1 MLTETQKEKLY
12 SIWEDYDQNSLHWFD
27 ENNQENDQI
36 LDRKRLEIIPEVLDW
51 LEKFFT
57 GEIPLEEFKTGVD
70 GLNKRNPLWGFSAIN
85 GQMFFNMLTKT
96 AINNDKLDALS
107 ELLKELLKVPDSI
120 DEAQRKIN
128 QLESFVIQIS
138 KDITDRRRA
147 PKVGSIPYFLSYF
160 WQIQNHAKYPIYY
173 TSMIE
178 GLRQNE
184 IWSPSG
190 DVSSDYR
197 DFFYLNIEIKEYL
210 TNKTGR
216 EINLWDIEHMLWYS
230 IKKQTTTANQQV
242 ASDVIEPPTWS
253 LPKSY
258 IPPIISILPKLA
270 KNDPEVAAICEQNNR
285 SIEKEFEER
294 CAILFRILGFE
305 TRLFGQGRG
314 RVPDGVALC
323 EEYRYAVIFDAK
335 ARQGSYTMG
344 TDERAIREYIHVQSA
359 ALRRRGVRNIYFLI
373 ISSSFSGDH
382 DDAIRGI
389 KIDTPVNEVI
399 LAEANALLAMVEN
412 KLRDPMIN
420 LGPESLQ
427 RLFANSGVLTEPIVR
442 NYLEN

>member
-1 MLTETQKEKLY
+1 MLTETQKEKLH
-12 SIWEDYDQNSLHWFD
+12 SIWRDYNQNNRRWFEETDQQNDD
-27 ENNQENDQI
+27 E
-36 LDRKRLEIIPEVLDW
+36 LDRKRLEVVPEVLDW
-51 LEKFFT
+51 LNNFFS

-96 AINNDKLDALS
+96 TINNNKLDDLS
-107 ELLKELLKVPDSI
+107 ELLEDLLRVPDSI
-120 DEAQRKIN
+120 DDAQGKLSRLEA
-128 QLESFVIQIS
+128 FVIQIS
-138 KDITDRRRA
+138 RNIDDRRRA

-160 WQIQNHAKYPIYY
+160 WQIQKPYEYPIYY

-178 GLRQNE
+178 GFRQNE
-184 IWSPSG
+184 IWTPSG

-197 DFFYLNIEIKEYL
+197 DFYFLNFEIKEYL
-210 TNKTGR
+210 SNQTGR
-216 EINLWDIEHMLWYS
+216 EISLWDIEHMLWYN
-230 IKKQTTTANQQV
+230 IKKEPYVNQEDEI
-242 ASDVIEPPTWS
+242 DVVETPAIG
-253 LPKSY
+253 LPRSY

-270 KNDPEVAAICEQNNR
+270 KNDPDIVSICEQNDR
-285 SIEKEFEER
+285 SIVKEFEER

-305 TRLFGQGRG
+305 TQIYGQGMG

-323 EEYRYAVIFDAK
+323 DEYRYAIIFDAK
-335 ARQGSYTMG
+335 VRQGSYTMG
-344 TDERAIREYIHVQSA
+344 TDERAIREYIHRQTGD
-359 ALRRRGVRNIYFLI
+359 LRRRGIWNIYFMI
-373 ISSSFSGDH
+373 ISSSFSGEH

-399 LAEANALLAMVEN
+399 LAEVDALLAMVEN

-427 RLFANSGVLTEPIVR
+427 RLFANSGVLTETIVR

>member
-1 MLTETQKEKLY
+1 MLTESHKEKFL
-12 SIWEDYDQNSLHWFD
+12 SIWQDYAQNNEQWFQELDQRNDD
-27 ENNQENDQI
+27 E
-36 LDRKRLEIIPEVLDW
+36 LDRHRLEIIPEVLDW
-51 LEKFFT
+51 LNQFFS

-96 AINNDKLDALS
+96 SINNHQLDKLS
-107 ELLKELLKVPDSI
+107 ELLKELLRAPDSI
-120 DEAQRKIN
+120 DEAQRKISK
-128 QLESFVIQIS
+128 LEAFVIEIS
-138 KDITDRRRA
+138 RNIDDRRRA

-160 WQIQNHAKYPIYY
+160 WQIQKPSEYPIYY

-178 GLRQNE
+178 GFRQNE

-197 DFFYLNIEIKEYL
+197 DFYYLNFAIKEYL
-210 TNKTGR
+210 SNETGR
-216 EINLWDIEHMLWYS
+216 DISLWDIEHMLWYD
-230 IKKQTTTANQQV
+230 IKKEPDITRQDEI
-242 ASDVIEPPTWS
+242 DVVETPTRA

-258 IPPIISILPKLA
+258 IPPIISVLAKLA
-270 KNDPEVAAICEQNNR
+270 KNDPDIVSVCEQNNR
-285 SIEKEFEER
+285 SYVKEFEER

-305 TRLFGQGRG
+305 TQPYGQGMG

-323 EEYRYAVIFDAK
+323 EEYRYAIIFDAK
-335 ARQGSYTMG
+335 VRQGSYTMG
-344 TDERAIREYIHVQSA
+344 TDERAIREYIYAQGT
-359 ALRRRGVRNIYFLI
+359 ALRRRGVMNIYFMI

-389 KIDTPVNEVI
+389 KIDTPVHEVI
-399 LAEANALLAMVEN
+399 LAEVNALLAMVEN
-412 KLRDPMIN
+412 KLRDPLIN

-427 RLFANSGVLTEPIVR
+427 RLFANSGVLTESIVR